1 MFTLSLPL
9 VRCVGL
15 ALTLLAGVTIASPA
29 RADRY
34 SDAVAHPGRTAADLK
49 RDEIDH
55 PAEVL
60 RLAGIHP
67 GMVVADFLA
76 ADGYYSELLSYIV
89 GPKGHVYLLNNTAYD
104 QWSDNQWETR
114 LLNGRLPNVEHRS
127 IDVHFLGFPAHS
139 IDAVLLIKVYHDL
152 YWQPNRGPWPKI
164 DPDAVLTEIAR
175 VVKPG
180 GILLLVDHSAQ
191 PGTGSSEAGTLHRID
206 EDFAQRDFEKH
217 GFVLIARSNILR
229 RPDDPRTLITYQG
242 EMVGKTDRFVMV
254 FRQGATR
261 HPLTRH
267 TAKQRT
273 HKPH

>member
-1 MFTLSLPL
+1 MFTLSA
-9 VRCVGL
+9 RFARYAGL
-15 ALTLLAGVTIASPA
+15 ALALIAGATYAPFA

-34 SDAVAHPGRTAADLK
+34 SEAVAHQGRTAADLK

-60 RLAGIHP
+60 RLAGIRP

-76 ADGYYSELLSYIV
+76 ADGYYSELLSYLV
-89 GPKGHVYLLNNTAYD
+89 GPKGHVYLLNNAAYER
-104 QWSDNQWETR
+104 WSDNQWQTR
-114 LLNGRLPNVEHRS
+114 LVGGRLPNVEHRT
-127 IDVHFLGFPAHS
+127 IDVHFLGLPAHS
-139 IDAVLLIKVYHDL
+139 LDAILLIKVYHDL
-152 YWQPNRGPWPKI
+152 YWQPARGPWPKI

-191 PGTGSSEAGTLHRID
+191 PGTGSTQAGTLHRID
-206 EDFAQRDFEKH
+206 EDYARRDFERH

-254 FRQGATR
+254 FRRAATR
-261 HPLTRH
+261 QSARLGVHG
-267 TAKQRT
+267 T
-273 HKPH
+273 H